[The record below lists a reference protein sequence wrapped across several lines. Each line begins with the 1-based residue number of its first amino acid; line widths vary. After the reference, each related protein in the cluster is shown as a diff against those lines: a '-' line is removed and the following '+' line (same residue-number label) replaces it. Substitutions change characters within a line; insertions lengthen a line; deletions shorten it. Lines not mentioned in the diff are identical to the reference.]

1 MKKLI
6 LFSTALA
13 LLLSCEKDSGES
25 GSYLTARIA
34 GFDLNCS
41 TCILE
46 FPEDN
51 QIVMKEIG
59 QSPENY
65 YGTINLNKN
74 DYQVG
79 QMLKVRIRKPET
91 DELKPC
97 ITLYPS
103 YDYKNVYVT
112 DFEKSNNLI
121 LGDTVTISYNECL
134 CDPENQIYVC
144 LDTVL
149 NDSRCPTG
157 VQCFWEG
164 NATVRFRFSKVNAK
178 PVLFELN
185 THRGFTY
192 SIIISGYR
200 FTLTEL
206 KPYPVR
212 NNRIEQKEYKAEL
225 VIEKE

>member
-1 MKKLI
+1 MKRLI
-6 LFSTALA
+6 MVSTILA
-13 LLLSCEKDSGES
+13 LLLSCEKETDDPD
-25 GSYLTARIA
+25 SYLTARIA

-51 QIVMKEIG
+51 QIVIKEIG

-65 YGTINLNKN
+65 YGTVNLNKN

-79 QMLKVRIRKPET
+79 QMLKVKIRKPDT

-103 YDYKNVYVT
+103 YDYINIYVT
-112 DFEKSNNLI
+112 DAKKFDNLVT
-121 LGDTVTISYNECL
+121 GDTVTISNSECL
-134 CDPENQIYVC
+134 YDPENQIYVC
-144 LDTVL
+144 MDSVL
-149 NDSRCPTG
+149 NDSRCPEG
-157 VQCFWEG
+157 FQCFWEG
-164 NATVRFRFSKVNAK
+164 NAAVRFKFSKINDK

-192 SIIISGYR
+192 STIISGYR
-200 FTLTEL
+200 FTLTGL

-212 NNRIEQKEYKAEL
+212 NNRIEQDEYKAEL
-225 VIEKE
+225 LIEKE